1 MSRTSYVHTSS
12 RTTTSAT
19 TKLRRTYLSRCQEE
33 YQLGSKLVRSSG
45 RNMVMGIRVCRL
57 YHESYGT
64 SIPELAHPIR
74 GIIRADTRCQ
84 HHASFVFWELCYIRN
99 YQAGSKNFPSES
111 NEIPVRVV
119 GFSESVGH
127 SITYKVYNE
136 ATGALLYRS
145 HLRKIDHGADI
156 NSRVSPSQFLI
167 AAPVFSVRRPS
178 RPLFSD
184 SSPIVCQPQR
194 NQRIVE
200 ERREYFM
207 PLVFFLSSFL
217 NRF

>member
-1 MSRTSYVHTSS
+1 MNRTARQSLNW
-12 RTTTSAT
+12 RTPYEA
-19 TKLRRTYLSRCQEE
+19 
-33 YQLGSKLVRSSG
+33 
-45 RNMVMGIRVCRL
+45 L
-57 YHESYGT
+57 YGQT
-64 SIPELAHPIR
+64 PDVSIML
-74 GIIRADTRCQ
+74 T
-84 HHASFVFWELCYIRN
+84 FVFWELCYIRN

-178 RPLFSD
+178 RHLFSD
-184 SSPIVCQPQR
+184 SSPIVCQPQK
-194 NQRIVE
+194 
-200 ERREYFM
+200 
-207 PLVFFLSSFL
+207 SADC
-217 NRF
+217 